1 MILGEKYGK
10 RRSIRS
16 EDLFFLENGMIL
28 GEKYGKRRSI
38 RSEDLLFFF
47 LENGMILG
55 EKYGKRRSI
64 QSEDLFKEIIMIFRE
79 KLQSARSKPSF
90 VFREHQFLR
99 ILASGP

>member
-1 MILGEKYGK
+1 MILGGKYGK

-16 EDLFFLENGMIL
+16 EDI
-28 GEKYGKRRSI
+28 
-38 RSEDLLFFF
+38 FF

-64 QSEDLFKEIIMIFRE
+64 QSEDLFFLEIIMIFGE